1 MPDERHPDLNWELVA
16 AQLQSHFKP
25 PVRTA
30 PKKRPPH
37 GSRMHSS
44 CCRDLGLRQLDLAK
58 RPLDGEEADMEQILS
73 MAVSDRHFHEI

>member
-16 AQLQSHFKP
+16 AELQSHFKP

-30 PKKRPPH
+30 PKKGR
-37 GSRMHSS
+37 SRMHSS
-44 CCRDLGLRQLDLAK
+44 CCRDLGLRQLNLAK
-58 RPLDGEEADMEQILS
+58 RPLHGKEADMEQILS